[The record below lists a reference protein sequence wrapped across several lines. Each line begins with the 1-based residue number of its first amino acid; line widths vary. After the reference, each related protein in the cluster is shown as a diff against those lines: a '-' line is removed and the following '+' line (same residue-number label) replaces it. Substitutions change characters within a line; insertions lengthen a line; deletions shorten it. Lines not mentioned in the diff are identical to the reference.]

1 MKLVWSLANRNPQ
14 HPHNQYVYDMFY
26 LSVHLAKDLGYE
38 TVLYGTTDAIVR
50 IGKYFDETHNT
61 DNLEYILFDD
71 LKIHIWETRTDDYA
85 TIDGDMFLYSPI
97 EFNTNPT
104 TFLSFDELIKGDS
117 SKSVNDSLKLLNEF
131 NIVNLIPEWNTD
143 SKNSIS
149 TNLIR
154 WKGNNGLLNY
164 YIDSYKTLRKLF
176 LDNEDVVKKRNSEL
190 ASNKSLTSHILCEHL
205 LERLISYYNLSYD
218 EIRTNSKNSY
228 SHWQGSEKFENK
240 YKINSVKLIVE
251 VHKLLGGTIESVYNS
266 LIIQKTIEPILY
278 N

>member
-50 IGKYFDETHNT
+50 IGEYFDETYNT
-61 DNLEYILFDD
+61 DDIEYLLFDD

-104 TFLSFDELIKGDS
+104 IFLSFEQLIKNDIPN
-117 SKSVNDSLKLLNEF
+117 SVTDSLKLLNQF
-131 NIVNLIPEWNTD
+131 DITTLIPEWD
-143 SKNSIS
+143 ISSKNSIS

-154 WKGNNGLLNY
+154 WKGNNGLLKY
-164 YIDSYKTLRKLF
+164 YIECYKNLRKLF
-176 LDNEDVVKKRNSEL
+176 LDNEDIVKKYNSEL
-190 ASNKSLTSHILCEHL
+190 VNNKSLISHILCEHL
-205 LERLISYYNLSYD
+205 LERLVLYYNLSYD
-218 EIRTNSKNSY
+218 EIKTNPKNSY

-251 VHKLLGGTIESVYNS
+251 SHKLLGGTIKSVYNS
-266 LIIQKTIEPILY
+266 LIIQKIIEPILY
-278 N
+278 D

>member
-14 HPHNQYVYDMFY
+14 YPHNQYVYDMFY
-26 LSVHLAKDLGYE
+26 LSAHLAKDLGYE

-50 IGKYFDETHNT
+50 IGEYFDETHNT
-61 DNLEYILFDD
+61 DNIEYVLFDD

-104 TFLSFDELIKGDS
+104 IFLSFEQLIKNDIPN
-117 SKSVNDSLKLLNEF
+117 SVTDSLKLLNQF
-131 NIVNLIPEWNTD
+131 DITTLIPEWD
-143 SKNSIS
+143 ISSKNSIS

-154 WKGNNGLLNY
+154 WKGNNGLLKY
-164 YIDSYKTLRKLF
+164 YIECYKNLRKLF
-176 LDNEDVVKKRNSEL
+176 LDNEDIVKKHNSEL
-190 ASNKSLTSHILCEHL
+190 VNNKSLISHILCEHL
-205 LERLISYYNLSYD
+205 LERLVIYYNLSYD
-218 EIRTNSKNSY
+218 EIKTNPKNSY

-251 VHKLLGGTIESVYNS
+251 SHKLIGGTIKSVYNS
-266 LIIQKTIEPILY
+266 LITQKIIEPILY
-278 N
+278 D